1 MQSHEYRILPA
12 PRRAPRVRGARTAEQ
27 RFARALEEIIN
38 AQAREGWEYLR
49 TDTLPCEQRQ
59 GWFSGRVTVNQT
71 LLVFRRALADRQ
83 AERPGA
89 GTPAPAIQP
98 AEPRSAAMAASAVAS
113 SAAPLAAPTAM
124 PPRPAAGRPVAA
136 PPLWLSEPVARPSAD
151 AVPSPAPSAA
161 PAPLPRDP
169 RHAAE

>member
-49 TDTLPCEQRQ
+49 ADTLPCEQRQ

-71 LLVFRRALADRQ
+71 LLVFRRALAERQ
-83 AERPGA
+83 GA
-89 GTPAPAIQP
+89 GAPAPAVQ
-98 AEPRSAAMAASAVAS
+98 AAGPRSAAMPASGSAS

-136 PPLWLSEPVARPSAD
+136 APLWLSEPVARPSAD
-151 AVPSPAPSAA
+151 AVSSPAPSAA
-161 PAPLPRDP
+161 PSPLAQDP